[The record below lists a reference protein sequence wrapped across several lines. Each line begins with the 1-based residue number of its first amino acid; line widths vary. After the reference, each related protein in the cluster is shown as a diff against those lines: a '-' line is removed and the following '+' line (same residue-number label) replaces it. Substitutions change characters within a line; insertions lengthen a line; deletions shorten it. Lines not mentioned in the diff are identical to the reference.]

1 MLDAAGMSK
10 ARLVITA
17 VVVEGRSVSEAAA
30 SYGVS
35 RSWAYELIARYR
47 VEGDRAL
54 EPRSRRPKNSPR
66 RISDETIEMILV
78 QRRRLLDAGLD
89 AGAHTIAWHLEHH
102 HHIKVSPA
110 TVWRRLRAA
119 GVIDQQPKK
128 RPKSS
133 YIRFQADQPNETWQS
148 DMTHWRIADSTDV
161 EILTFLDDHARYALS
176 VTAHDRVT
184 TPIVVAEFTRTAE
197 THGIP
202 ASVLTDNGLIY
213 TTRFAGVGGGRNR
226 FETLLADLGV
236 THKHSAPNHPTT
248 CGKVERFQQTLKR
261 HLATLDPPTRS
272 PRSRTNSTPSPR
284 STTRHDHTDPST
296 ASPPPSRTNGSPKP
310 NPDRSPAT
318 PANASAATESTP
330 AASSPSATTADST
343 TSASDEPTP
352 EPTSCSSSTTATS
365 ASSTPAPANYSEH
378 SPSTPPGTTN
388 PSAPQKPRSPNPE
401 GPGVRDV
408 SRHHIGGA
416 DGN

>member
-1 MLDAAGMSK
+1 MSK

-35 RSWAYELIARYR
+35 RSWASELVARYR

-66 RISDETIEMILV
+66 KLSDETVELILT
-78 QRRRLLDAGLD
+78 QRQELLAQGLD

-102 HHIKVSPA
+102 HHVKVSPA
-110 TVWRRLRAA
+110 TIWRRLRAA
-119 GVIDQQPKK
+119 SVITEQPKK

-148 DMTHWRIADSTDV
+148 DMTHWRLADGTDI
-161 EILTFLDDHARYALS
+161 EILTFLDDHARYALT
-176 VTAHDRVT
+176 VTAHARVT
-184 TPIVVAEFTRTAE
+184 TPIVVTQFTAAAE
-197 THGIP
+197 THGVP

-261 HLATLDPPTRS
+261 YLATLDPADTITALQDQLDTFVELYNTTRPHRSLDRVTPAVAYQRLPKAQPGTITRDDHPRRPPTRPPRPRRQQRRRHPPLQRPTPPHRHRTS
-272 PRSRTNSTPSPR
+272 PRPNPRPPPRRRPRHPRHQRHHRRTP
-284 STTRHDHTDPST
+284 PST
-296 ASPPPSRTNGSPKP
+296 HPRPHPRLPTHRHPKNQEARTLRVRASGMSRDIT
-310 NPDRSPAT
+310 D
-318 PANASAATESTP
+318 
-330 AASSPSATTADST
+330 
-343 TSASDEPTP
+343 
-352 EPTSCSSSTTATS
+352 
-365 ASSTPAPANYSEH
+365 
-378 SPSTPPGTTN
+378 
-388 PSAPQKPRSPNPE
+388 
-401 GPGVRDV
+401 
-408 SRHHIGGA
+408 GG
-416 DGN
+416 GGRI